1 MAACQTAGIEVKMI
15 TGDHAATARAIA
27 AEVGLAG
34 QGRGEL
40 QVMTGSELS
49 AVADYELPDVADRT
63 AVFAR
68 VSPEQKLLLVRALQR
83 GGHVVAMTRRRERR
97 PRPQASRRRG
107 GDGPGWR
114 RPGFRSW
121 LVRVGA
127 GSGV

>member
-49 AVADYELPDVADRT
+49 AVADDELPDVADRT

-97 PRPQASRRRG
+97 PRPQQADVGVAMGLAGADRG
-107 GDGPGWR
+107 
-114 RPGFRSW
+114 SA
-121 LVRVGA
+121 VG
-127 GSGV
+127 SCV